1 MANPSATPASAAGTE
16 ILRRSHK
23 VGLTNSNI
31 KIIDGAS
38 TDYTYTLLSITFCE
52 NAGADEI
59 VNMKIDTEA
68 SGSDIFLLDAQTLS
82 SKSTFVW
89 ADKIML
95 WGTDELVVYTA
106 GAADVDVYCTYI
118 EQRWA

>member
-23 VGLTNSNI
+23 VGLSNSPI
-31 KIIDGAS
+31 KMIDGAS

-52 NAGADEI
+52 NGGADELI
-59 VNMKIDTEA
+59 NMKIDTEA
-68 SGSDIFLLDAQTLS
+68 SGADVFLLEDQALS
-82 SKSTFVW
+82 SKTTFVW
-89 ADKIML
+89 NDKVML
-95 WGTDELVVYTA
+95 WGTDELVVYT
-106 GAADVDVYCTYI
+106 GSAANVDVYCTYI

>member
-23 VGLTNSNI
+23 VGLSNSPI

-52 NAGADEI
+52 NAGADELI
-59 VNMKIDTEA
+59 NMKIDTEA
-68 SGSDIFLLDAQTLS
+68 SGADVFLLDAQVLS
-82 SKSTFVW
+82 SKETFVW
-89 ADKIML
+89 NDKIML
-95 WGTDELVVYTA
+95 WGTDELVVYCSS
-106 GAADVDVYCTYI
+106 AADVDVYCTYI